1 MIKCIA
7 VDDEPLALD
16 LLEDNIKQV
25 SFLQLVKRCKNAF
38 EATEVLQKENIDLVF
53 LDIQMPGLTG
63 LQFLKTLSAKPMVI
77 FITAYRKFAHEGFDL
92 DVIDYLVKPVSFERF
107 LKAVNKASEY
117 YNLKNSQQVNQQK
130 DYFFVYAEYTLVK
143 IVIND
148 ISHIEGMKDYIK
160 IHLSNSSKPVITRL
174 SMKAME
180 ENLPSNKFARTHKS
194 FIVAVDKIESI
205 RNNKIKLKNA
215 EISLSEHY
223 RDSFF
228 KMVDR
233 KSLLY

>member
-16 LLEDNIKQV
+16 LLEDNINQV
-25 SFLQLVKRCKNAF
+25 PFLQLVKRCKNAV
-38 EATEVLQKENIDLVF
+38 EANEVLQKENIDLVF

-77 FITAYRKFAHEGFDL
+77 FITAYKKFAHEGFEL

-117 YNLKNSQQVNQQK
+117 YNLKNSQQVNQQR

-143 IVIND
+143 IVISD
-148 ISHIEGMKDYIK
+148 ITHIEGLKDYIK
-160 IHLSNSSKPVITRL
+160 IHLTSSSKLIITRL
-174 SMKAME
+174 SLKAME
-180 ENLPSNKFARTHKS
+180 ENLPSNKFIRTHKS
-194 FIVAVDKIESI
+194 FIVAVDKIKSI
-205 RNNKIKLKNA
+205 RNNRIKLEN
-215 EISLSEHY
+215 EEVPLSEHY
-223 RDSFF
+223 KESFF
-228 KMVDR
+228 KMVDPNT
-233 KSLLY
+233 LLI